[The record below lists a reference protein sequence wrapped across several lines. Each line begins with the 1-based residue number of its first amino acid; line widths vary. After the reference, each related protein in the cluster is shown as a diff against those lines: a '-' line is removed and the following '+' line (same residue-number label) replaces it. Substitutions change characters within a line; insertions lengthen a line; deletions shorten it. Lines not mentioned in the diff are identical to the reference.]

1 MFEAVQHHGKGRPAI
16 SITAAA
22 DGKKDGFQ
30 LAKEA
35 GAQGALALMVDGE
48 QRDLAC
54 VPAAG
59 SSVSIITQ
67 TDELGRS
74 IVRHSTSHVLAQAVL
89 RLWPD
94 ARYAIGPPIEDGFYY
109 DFDVPRPF
117 TPEDIESIEAEM
129 AAIIKENQRF
139 ERSEVERDE
148 ALELF
153 SSQPYKV
160 EIIEGVR
167 RSEAAGNDG
176 LGAEAA
182 DDEII
187 SIYRNRRAPKPAEPG
202 SREAGEDAFVDLC
215 RGPHVP
221 ATGRI
226 KAFKLLRTSG
236 AYWRGDEHRPML
248 QRIYG
253 TAWESK
259 DALKAYLDRLEEAER
274 RDHRR
279 LGRELELY
287 SWPDEVGPGLAVWHP
302 NGAIIRSKLEE
313 LSRRMHTEHGYL
325 PVFTPHLG
333 KGALW
338 STSGHLDYYRDNM
351 FPAMEIDGTEYFNKP
366 MNCPFH
372 ILVYRSKTRSYR
384 ELPLRLSELGTVYR
398 YERSGTVH
406 GLLRSRGLTQ
416 DDSHIFCRPD
426 QVVDEMVRVIDF
438 LRDLYGTVGL
448 GPDRVRFSTK
458 PDKAVGAQEMWDQA
472 ESAIPEALD
481 RAGLPYQVDAGD
493 GAFYGPKIDVD
504 VRDAIGRYW
513 QLATI
518 QVDLHLPERFELEFA
533 DAGGERQRPVMIHRA
548 LFGSIE
554 RFIGVLVEHFAGA
567 FPVWLAPLQVAVIPI
582 ADRHSGYARELLTR
596 LRRRDVLAIVDDS
609 DDTLGAKIR
618 RHQMHKVPYM
628 AIVGDNEA
636 SAETVSVRPRSGAER
651 RDVGVDDFVD
661 QVSDEIAVRRL

>member
-1 MFEAVQHHGKGRPAI
+1 MP
-16 SITAAA
+16 
-22 DGKKDGFQ
+22 DGVKDGFA

-35 GAQGALALMVDGE
+35 RAQGALALMVDGD
-48 QRDLAC
+48 QRDLVF
-54 VPAAG
+54 VPEAG
-59 SSVSIITQ
+59 SSVAVITQ
-67 TDELGRS
+67 TDDLGRA
-74 IVRHSTSHVLAQAVL
+74 IVRHSTAHVLAQAVL
-89 RLWPD
+89 RLWPE
-94 ARYAIGPPIEDGFYY
+94 AGYAIGPPIEDGFYY

-117 TPEDIESIEAEM
+117 TPEDIERVESEM
-129 AAIIKENQRF
+129 GAIIRENQRF
-139 ERSEVERDE
+139 ERAEVERDD

-153 SSQPYKV
+153 GSQPYKI

-167 RSEAAGNDG
+167 RAGDRGDDG
-176 LGAEAA
+176 LDSETS
-182 DDEII
+182 DDEVI
-187 SIYRNRRAPKPAEPG
+187 SIYRNRRAGDRE
-202 SREAGEDAFVDLC
+202 EAGGQADGEVAFVDLC

-259 DALKAYLDRLEEAER
+259 DALKAHLVRLEEAER

-313 LSRRMHTEHGYL
+313 LSRQMHLEHGYQ
-325 PVFTPHLG
+325 PVYTPHIG

-338 STSGHLDYYRDNM
+338 SESGHLGYYRENM
-351 FPAMEIDGTEYFNKP
+351 FPAMEIEGTEYFNKP

-384 ELPLRLSELGTVYR
+384 ELPIRLSELGTVYR
-398 YERSGTVH
+398 HERSGTVH
-406 GLLRSRGLTQ
+406 GLLRARGLTQ

-426 QVVDEMVRVIDF
+426 QVVDEIVGVIDF
-438 LRDLYGTVGL
+438 LRELYGSVGL

-458 PDKAVGAQEMWDQA
+458 PDKAVGAQEMWERA

-481 RAGLPYQVDAGD
+481 RAGLPFQIDAGD

-518 QVDLHLPERFELEFA
+518 QVDFLLPERFGLEYVD
-533 DAGGERQRPVMIHRA
+533 DAGERVRPAMIHRA

-554 RFIGVLVEHFAGA
+554 RFTGVLVEHFAGA
-567 FPVWLAPLQVAVIPI
+567 FPAWLAPLQVAVIPI
-582 ADRHSGYARELLTR
+582 ADRHTAYAG
-596 LRRRDVLAIVDDS
+596 DVLARLHRRALRATVDDS
-609 DDTLGAKIR
+609 DDTLGARIR
-618 RHQMHKVPYM
+618 RHQLHKVPYM
-628 AIVGDNEA
+628 LIVGDNEV
-636 SAETVSVRPRSGAER
+636 SSGTVSVRPRSGAER
-651 RDVGVDDFVD
+651 RDVAVDDFIAQVGEEVD
-661 QVSDEIAVRRL
+661 QRRL

>member
-1 MFEAVQHHGKGRPAI
+1 MLDPITGEQRRPII
-16 SITAAA
+16 SVTAAP
-22 DGKKDGFQ
+22 DGVKDGFA

-35 GAQGALALMVDGE
+35 QAQGALALMVDGN
-48 QRDLAC
+48 QRDLAF
-54 VPAAG
+54 VPAAD
-59 SSVSIITQ
+59 STVAVITQ
-67 TDELGRS
+67 TDELGRA
-74 IVRHSTSHVLAQAVL
+74 IVRHSTAHVLAQAVL
-89 RLWPD
+89 RLWPESG
-94 ARYAIGPPIEDGFYY
+94 YAIGPPIEDGFYY
-109 DFDVPRPF
+109 DFDMPRPF
-117 TPEDIESIEAEM
+117 TPEDIERIESEM
-129 AAIIKENQRF
+129 SAIIKENQRF
-139 ERSEVERDE
+139 ERTEVERDE
-148 ALELF
+148 ALDLF
-153 SSQPYKV
+153 KSQPYKI

-167 RSEAAGNDG
+167 RAGDQADDGLESEASG
-176 LGAEAA
+176 
-182 DDEII
+182 DEVI
-187 SIYRNRRAPKPAEPG
+187 SIYRNRRAAEQEEG
-202 SREAGEDAFVDLC
+202 GGRADGEAAFADLC

-259 DALKAYLDRLEEAER
+259 DALKAYLVRLEEAER

-313 LSRRMHTEHGYL
+313 LSRRMHLDHGYQ
-325 PVFTPHLG
+325 PVYTPHIG

-338 STSGHLDYYRDNM
+338 SASGHLDYYRENM
-351 FPAMEIDGTEYFNKP
+351 FPAMDVEGTEYFNKP

-372 ILVYRSKTRSYR
+372 VLVFRSKTRSYR
-384 ELPLRLSELGTVYR
+384 ELPIRLSELGTVYR

-406 GLLRSRGLTQ
+406 GLLRARGMTQ
-416 DDSHIFCRPD
+416 DDSHIFCRPE
-426 QVVDEMVRVIDF
+426 QVVDEIVGVIDF
-438 LRDLYGTVGL
+438 LRELYGTVGL

-458 PDKAVGAQEMWDQA
+458 PDKAVGAQEMWERA

-481 RAGLPYQVDAGD
+481 RAGLPFQIDAGD

-518 QVDLHLPERFELEFA
+518 QVDFHLPERFGLEYVGA
-533 DAGGERQRPVMIHRA
+533 DGERVQPAMIHRA

-554 RFIGVLVEHFAGA
+554 RFTGVLVEHFAGA
-567 FPVWLAPLQVAVIPI
+567 FPAWLAPLQVAVIPI
-582 ADRHSGYARELLTR
+582 ADRHTTYADHVVTR
-596 LRRRDVLAIVDDS
+596 LERRAVRATVDDS
-609 DDTLGAKIR
+609 DDTLGARIR
-618 RHQMHKVPYM
+618 RHQLHKVPYM
-628 AIVGDNEA
+628 LIVGDNEV
-636 SAETVSVRPRSGAER
+636 SSETVSVRPRSGAER
-651 RDVGVDDFVD
+651 RDVRLDDFVA
-661 QVSDEIAVRRL
+661 QVSDEIEQRRL